1 MFGNGSIGLPVA
13 VIWFALNTP
22 QTAGAHGRHENEVAP
37 IADVATVIGAGRGP
51 APGAAPIVTVAE
63 LAVEA
68 QRNAL
73 AIPTRARCFA
83 FMFMVPCVLARR
95 QATLTVINEAQGT
108 LVRNKIAAYRAVN

>member
-1 MFGNGSIGLPVA
+1 MFGNGFIGLPVA
-13 VIWFALNTP
+13 VIWFASNVP
-22 QTAGAHGRHENEVAP
+22 QTPAAHEMHANDVAP
-37 IADVATVIGAGRGP
+37 SGDDATVEGAGTGP

-83 FMFMVPCVLARR
+83 FMFNGSLSDSA
-95 QATLTVINEAQGT
+95 AASDANA
-108 LVRNKIAAYRAVN
+108 NK